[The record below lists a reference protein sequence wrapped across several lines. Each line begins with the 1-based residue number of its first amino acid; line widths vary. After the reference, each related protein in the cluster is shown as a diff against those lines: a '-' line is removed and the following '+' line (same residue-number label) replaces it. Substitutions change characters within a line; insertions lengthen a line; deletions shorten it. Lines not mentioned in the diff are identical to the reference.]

1 MPPDHPDAYLRQ
13 WRLAR
18 LVEESGPPGTVLNA
32 GDRTFALAS
41 YLPDWQVI
49 TADVHRPPRAGY
61 PPSPDVHRPPRAGY
75 PPSPA
80 GRQPPFVQA
89 SPAARRPPFVQA
101 DLTMAPLADGAVDV
115 VVSTDVLE
123 HLPAGRRASF
133 LAEAVRVARR
143 QVFIAFPAGPEAA
156 VAEALIL
163 RSKSRRNFRAALQE
177 HARFGLP
184 QLGEVEAALA
194 GLRGAHTITPLT
206 TVAEWLTSFVFDE
219 GDREDYGLLE
229 DYCRLLNGTAAPIP
243 GPGAV
248 YRWLV
253 VIDLT
258 ANTRMSS
265 VAACGR

>member
-18 LVEESGPPGTVLNA
+18 LVEQAGPPGTVLNA

-41 YLPDWQVI
+41 YLPDWEVI
-49 TADVHRPPRAGY
+49 TADVYRPPQAG
-61 PPSPDVHRPPRAGY
+61 SQ
-75 PPSPA
+75 PSPA
-80 GRQPPFVQA
+80 G
-89 SPAARRPPFVQA
+89 RRPPFVQA
-101 DLTMAPLADGAVDV
+101 DLTMAPVADGGVDV

-123 HLPAGRRASF
+123 HLPAERRASF

-143 QVFIAFPAGPEAA
+143 HVFVAFPAGPEAA
-156 VAEALIL
+156 AAEALIL

-177 HARFGLP
+177 HTRLGLP
-184 QLGEVEAALA
+184 QLSEVEAALA
-194 GLRGAHTITPLT
+194 GLGGAHAITPLT

-219 GDREDYGLLE
+219 GDGEDYGLLE
-229 DYCRLLNGTAAPIP
+229 DYCRLLNGTAAPAP

-253 VIDLT
+253 VVDLT

-265 VAACGR
+265 VAAFGR